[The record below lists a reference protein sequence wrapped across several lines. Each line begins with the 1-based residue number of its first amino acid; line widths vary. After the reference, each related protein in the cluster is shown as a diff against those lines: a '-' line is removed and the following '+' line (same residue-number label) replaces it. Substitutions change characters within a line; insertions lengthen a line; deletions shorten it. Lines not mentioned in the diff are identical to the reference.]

1 MIKSIRGRLQWWYGA
16 VYAWSILV
24 FGLLV
29 YWRADRDAH
38 ERAILQAV
46 STVQYLDVSLRN
58 VQPHLIRHA
67 PQDSESGP
75 GDSIR
80 ENFTLG
86 PLPPEF
92 QFRPPRGRDRG
103 PAGDQRPEPGRPGFA
118 EYSEEGSDRASDS
131 PDEQRRLPRGPGDE
145 FRPDRPFGD
154 PAGPRGPGRDG
165 PPADRDGPPKDRPF
179 PPEAGERLKA
189 VRPPETNG
197 GLPFDGDESRVDRME
212 FVVWRGDG
220 SVLTRSDG
228 LRLDQAAVMPN
239 PEHGNPAPQVTM
251 NRGEIEVTKR
261 GPHGS
266 VIRVIRS
273 FDRDLSNLH
282 RFGIQI
288 SGMAVL
294 TLVVGIAG
302 GWWISGRI
310 VRPIQMISETA
321 AQISASS
328 LNRRIETMALD
339 QELIQLGTVLNATF
353 GRLEQSFSRLT
364 QFTADASHELRTP
377 LAVIQ
382 SQMELALA
390 KSRTPE
396 AYQQTLEICLKSS
409 ERMRSLID
417 GLLLLARTDAER
429 QELRPVPV
437 DLRDVAEDA
446 VSQLQEKATA
456 AEIELECVIPEDNLK
471 VMADSRFLAQVPA
484 NLIDNAIQHTAAGG
498 KIFLEVRREGDK
510 AVLTVRDTGCGIAAE
525 HLPHLFERFYR
536 VDAGRSRR
544 HGGSGLGLA
553 ICRSLVEAHHGT
565 ITCESKLGEGSA
577 FIVTLPLVTEAEVPA
592 DGEKHV

>member
-16 VYAWSILV
+16 VYALSILA

-38 ERAILQAV
+38 ERATLQAV

-58 VQPHLIRHA
+58 VPPHLIRHA
-67 PQDSESGP
+67 PQDSDFGP
-75 GDSIR
+75 GETIR

-92 QFRPPRGRDRG
+92 QFRPPRGRDGG
-103 PAGDQRPEPGRPGFA
+103 PEGEQRPRPGRPDFA
-118 EYSEEGSDRASDS
+118 EYSEDGQGGNPPT
-131 PDEQRRLPRGPGDE
+131 PDEHRRPPRGPGND
-145 FRPDRPFGD
+145 FRPERSDRD
-154 PAGPRGPGRDG
+154 PDGPRGNSPNG
-165 PPADRDGPPKDRPF
+165 PPEGPRF
-179 PPEAGERLKA
+179 PPEEGDRLKA
-189 VRPPETNG
+189 VRPPATNEG
-197 GLPFDGDESRVDRME
+197 PPFDGDDSRVDRME

-228 LRLDQAAVMPN
+228 MPLDQASMMPN
-239 PEHGNPAPQVTM
+239 IELGNPAPQVSM

-294 TLVVGIAG
+294 TLVVGIVG

-321 AQISASS
+321 AQISATS

-353 GRLEQSFSRLT
+353 GRLEHSFARLT

-382 SQMELALA
+382 SQMELALG
-390 KSRTPE
+390 KPRTPE

-409 ERMRSLID
+409 DRMRSLID

-429 QELRPVPV
+429 LEMRPVPV
-437 DLRDVAEDA
+437 DLRDIAEDA
-446 VSQLQEKATA
+446 ISQLQDKATA
-456 AEIELECVIPEDNLK
+456 AEIELECVVPEDNLNI
-471 VMADSRFLAQVPA
+471 MADSRFLAQIPA
-484 NLIDNAIQHTAAGG
+484 NLIDNAIQHTPAGG
-498 KIFLEVRREGDK
+498 KISLEVRRDGDK
-510 AVLTVRDTGCGIAAE
+510 AVLTVKDTGCGIAAE
-525 HLPHLFERFYR
+525 HIPHLFERFYR
-536 VDAGRSRR
+536 IDAGRSRR

-553 ICRSLVEAHHGT
+553 ICRSLVEAHNGT
-565 ITCESKLGEGSA
+565 ITCESKLGEGSV
-577 FIVTLPLVTEAEVPA
+577 FKVCLPIASDVEVPVIEVPV
-592 DGEKHV
+592 DGESHV

>member
-16 VYAWSILV
+16 VYALSILV

-29 YWRADRDAH
+29 YWRADREAH
-38 ERAILQAV
+38 ERATLQAV

-67 PQDSESGP
+67 PLDSEFSP
-75 GDSIR
+75 VDSIQ

-103 PAGDQRPEPGRPGFA
+103 PAGETERDSGRSEFA
-118 EYSEEGSDRASDS
+118 EYADN
-131 PDEQRRLPRGPGDE
+131 GPGTFRPGRDDPRRPPGSPENE
-145 FRPDRPFGD
+145 FRPD
-154 PAGPRGPGRDG
+154 GPRGPGPNGPGPNGRGPNG
-165 PPADRDGPPKDRPF
+165 PPEGRPF
-179 PPEAGERLKA
+179 PPPEGERLKA
-189 VRPPETNG
+189 VRPPQDNG
-197 GLPFDGDESRVDRME
+197 GPPFDRDEARVDRME

-220 SVLTRSDG
+220 SVLTRSEG
-228 LRLDQAAVMPN
+228 MLLDATSKIPHVEQGSA
-239 PEHGNPAPQVTM
+239 APQVIM
-251 NRGEIEVTKR
+251 NREQIEVTKR

-266 VIRVIRS
+266 VIQVVRS
-273 FDRDLSNLH
+273 FERDLSNLH

-288 SGMAVL
+288 AGIAVL
-294 TLVVGIAG
+294 TLIVGIVG

-321 AQISASS
+321 AQISATS

-353 GRLEQSFSRLT
+353 GRLEQSFARLT

-382 SQMELALA
+382 CQMELALG
-390 KSRTPE
+390 KPRTPE

-409 ERMRSLID
+409 DRMRSLID
-417 GLLLLARTDAER
+417 GLLMLARTDAER
-429 QELRPVPV
+429 LELRPVPV
-437 DLRDVAEDA
+437 DLRDIAEDA
-446 VSQLQEKATA
+446 ISQLQDKEAT
-456 AEIELECVIPEDNLK
+456 AEIELECILPEDNLK
-471 VMADSRFLAQVPA
+471 VLADARFLAQVPA
-484 NLIDNAIQHTAAGG
+484 NLIDNAIQHTSAGG
-498 KIFLEVRREGDK
+498 KISVEVRREGEK
-510 AVLTVRDTGCGIAAE
+510 AVLTVKDTGCGIAAE
-525 HLPHLFERFYR
+525 HIPHLFERFYR
-536 VDAGRSRR
+536 IDAGRSRR

-553 ICRSLVEAHHGT
+553 ICRSLVEAHQGT
-565 ITCESKLGEGSA
+565 ITCESKPGEGSM
-577 FIVTLPLVTEAEVPA
+577 FRVCLPIAAEIEATA
-592 DGEKHV
+592 DGETRV

>member
-16 VYAWSILV
+16 VYALSILA

-67 PQDSESGP
+67 PQHSEFGS
-75 GDSIR
+75 GDSVQ

-103 PAGDQRPEPGRPGFA
+103 PAGDQRPQPGRPDFA
-118 EYSEEGSDRASDS
+118 EYSEEDPGRLSPA
-131 PDEQRRLPRGPGDE
+131 PDEHRRQYRGPGDE
-145 FRPDRPFGD
+145 FHPDGPFGD
-154 PAGPRGPGRDG
+154 SAGPHGPW
-165 PPADRDGPPKDRPF
+165 PDGPPKDRPF
-179 PPEAGERLKA
+179 PPGEGDRLKA
-189 VRPPETNG
+189 VRPPATNG
-197 GLPFDGDESRVDRME
+197 GPPVDGEDSRVDRME

-228 LRLDQAAVMPN
+228 MPRDQAAVMPN
-239 PEHGNPAPQVTM
+239 MEQGNPAPQVTM
-251 NRGEIEVTKR
+251 DRGEIEVTKR

-266 VIRVIRS
+266 VIRVVRS
-273 FDRDLSNLH
+273 FDHDLSSLH
-282 RFGIQI
+282 RFGSQI

-294 TLVVGIAG
+294 TLVVGITG

-310 VRPIQMISETA
+310 VRPIQRISETA

-382 SQMELALA
+382 CQMELALA
-390 KSRTPE
+390 KPRTPE

-409 ERMRSLID
+409 DRMRSLID
-417 GLLLLARTDAER
+417 GLLVLARTDAER
-429 QELRPVPV
+429 LELQPVPV
-437 DLRDVAEDA
+437 DLGDVAEDA
-446 VSQLQEKATA
+446 VSQLQDKATA
-456 AEIELECVIPEDNLK
+456 AEIELECVLPEDNLK
-471 VMADSRFLAQVPA
+471 VLADSRFFAQIPA
-484 NLIDNAIQHTAAGG
+484 NLIDNAIQHTPAGG
-498 KIFLEVRREGDK
+498 KISLEVRRDGDK
-510 AVLTVRDTGCGIAAE
+510 AVLTVKDTGCGIAAE
-525 HLPHLFERFYR
+525 HIPHLFERFYR
-536 VDAGRSRR
+536 IDAGRSRR

-553 ICRSLVEAHHGT
+553 ICRSLVYAHNGT
-565 ITCESKLGEGSA
+565 ITCESKLGEGSL
-577 FIVTLPLVTEAEVPA
+577 FKVCLPIAAEVEVSA
-592 DGEKHV
+592 DGQAHV

>member
-16 VYAWSILV
+16 VYALSILV

-38 ERAILQAV
+38 ERATLQAV

-58 VQPHLIRHA
+58 VQPHVIRHA
-67 PQDSESGP
+67 PQDSEFGP
-75 GDSIR
+75 GDSIQ

-103 PAGDQRPEPGRPGFA
+103 PAGDSERDSGRPEFA
-118 EYSEEGSDRASDS
+118 EYSDDV
-131 PDEQRRLPRGPGDE
+131 PGDFRPGIDDPRRPPGRPENE
-145 FRPDRPFGD
+145 FRPD
-154 PAGPRGPGRDG
+154 GPRGSGRNVAGPNGRGPNG
-165 PPADRDGPPKDRPF
+165 PPEGRPF
-179 PPEAGERLKA
+179 PSQEGDRLKA
-189 VRPPETNG
+189 VRPPASNG
-197 GLPFDGDESRVDRME
+197 GPPLDGDESRVDRME

-220 SVLTRSDG
+220 SVLTRSEGISVDEAG
-228 LRLDQAAVMPN
+228 ALPDIEQ
-239 PEHGNPAPQVTM
+239 GNAAPQVIM
-251 NRGEIEVTKR
+251 QRDEIEVTKR

-273 FDRDLSNLH
+273 FERDLSNLH

-288 SGMAVL
+288 AGMAVL
-294 TLVVGIAG
+294 TLVIGIVG

-321 AQISASS
+321 AQISATS

-339 QELIQLGTVLNATF
+339 QELVQLGTVLNATF
-353 GRLEQSFSRLT
+353 GRLEQSFAQLT

-382 SQMELALA
+382 CQMELALG
-390 KSRTPE
+390 KPRTPE

-409 ERMRSLID
+409 DRMRSLID
-417 GLLLLARTDAER
+417 GLLMLARTDAER
-429 QELRPVPV
+429 LELRPVPV
-437 DLRDVAEDA
+437 DLRDIAEDA
-446 VSQLQEKATA
+446 ISQLQDKAAA
-456 AEIELECVIPEDNLK
+456 AEIELECIVPEDNLK
-471 VMADSRFLAQVPA
+471 VLADSRFLAQIPA
-484 NLIDNAIQHTAAGG
+484 NLIDNAIQHTSAGG
-498 KIFLEVRREGDK
+498 KISVEVRREGEK
-510 AVLTVRDTGCGIAAE
+510 AVLTVKDTGCGIAAE
-525 HLPHLFERFYR
+525 HIPHLFERFYR
-536 VDAGRSRR
+536 IDAGRSRR

-565 ITCESKLGEGSA
+565 ITCESKLGGGSV
-577 FIVTLPLVTEAEVPA
+577 FTVSLPIAAEVETPA
-592 DGEKHV
+592 DGDTHA

>member
-16 VYAWSILV
+16 VYALSILA

-38 ERAILQAV
+38 ERATLQAV

-67 PQDSESGP
+67 PQGGEFTQEP
-75 GDSIR
+75 R

-92 QFRPPRGRDRG
+92 QFQPPRGRDRG
-103 PAGDQRPEPGRPGFA
+103 PAGDQRPERGRPDFA
-118 EYSEEGSDRASDS
+118 EYSEDGPGGLPPAA
-131 PDEQRRLPRGPGDE
+131 DEHRRPPRGPRDD
-145 FRPDRPFGD
+145 FRPERPFGNPD
-154 PAGPRGPGRDG
+154 GPRDPGRDG
-165 PPADRDGPPKDRPF
+165 PPEDRDGPPGDRPF
-179 PPEAGERLKA
+179 SPEEGDRLKA
-189 VRPPETNG
+189 VRPPATNDG
-197 GLPFDGDESRVDRME
+197 SPFDGDDSRVDRME
-212 FVVWRGDG
+212 FVVWREDG

-228 LRLDQAAVMPN
+228 LRLDQAAEMPKM
-239 PEHGNPAPQVTM
+239 EQGNPTPQVTR
-251 NRGEIEVTKR
+251 NRGDIEVTKR

-273 FDRDLSNLH
+273 FDRDLFNLH

-310 VRPIQMISETA
+310 VRPIQMISATA

-339 QELIQLGTVLNATF
+339 QELIQLGTVLNAAF
-353 GRLEQSFSRLT
+353 GRLEQSFARLT

-382 SQMELALA
+382 SQMELALE
-390 KSRTPE
+390 KPRTPE

-417 GLLLLARTDAER
+417 GLLVLARTDAER
-429 QELRPVPV
+429 LELRPVPV
-437 DLRDVAEDA
+437 DLRDIAEDA
-446 VSQLQEKATA
+446 ISQLQDKATA
-456 AEIELECVIPEDNLK
+456 AEIELECIVPEDNLK
-471 VMADSRFLAQVPA
+471 VLADSRFLAQIPA

-498 KIFLEVRREGDK
+498 KISLEVRREGDK

-525 HLPHLFERFYR
+525 HIPHLFERFYR
-536 VDAGRSRR
+536 IDAGRSRR

-553 ICRSLVEAHHGT
+553 ICRSLVEAHQGT
-565 ITCESKLGEGSA
+565 IICESKLGEGSE
-577 FIVTLPLVTEAEVPA
+577 FKVCLPIANEV
-592 DGEKHV
+592 